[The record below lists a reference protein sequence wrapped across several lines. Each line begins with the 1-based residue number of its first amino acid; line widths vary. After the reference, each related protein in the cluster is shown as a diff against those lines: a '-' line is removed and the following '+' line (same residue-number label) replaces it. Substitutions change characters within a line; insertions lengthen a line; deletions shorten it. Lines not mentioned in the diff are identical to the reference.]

1 MMGEYA
7 MLLGIELATL
17 LEVEEVESSD
27 ERMVA
32 LWACCDVEAKAVEA
46 IS

>member
-1 MMGEYA
+1 MGEYA
-7 MLLGIELATL
+7 MMLGIELATL
-17 LEVEEVESSD
+17 LEVEEVESFYGS
-27 ERMVA
+27 MVA